1 MPSSVAKDA
10 QREPR
15 VRRVIKAS
23 NARLPPSPRLSARI
37 MNSVYITAT
46 TSLSAQKISERIPR
60 ICALTM
66 ASGWAPMKH
75 SLTAYSAACA
85 NVAVHDVDGAVD
97 QAALGLVV
105 FVI

>member
-37 MNSVYITAT
+37 MNSVYFTDT
-46 TSLSAQKISERIPR
+46 TRISDQKMSERIPR
-60 ICALTM
+60 KCALST
-66 ASGWAPMKH
+66 ASGWAPRKH

-85 NVAVHDVDGAVD
+85 NVAVHDVDGAD
-97 QAALGLVV
+97 EHAAHGRVG
-105 FVI
+105 

>member
-37 MNSVYITAT
+37 MNSVYFTDT
-46 TSLSAQKISERIPR
+46 TSISDQKISESIPR
-60 ICALTM
+60 ICALSM

-75 SLTAYSAACA
+75 SKTTNNTTKTKDAKHNDKRA
-85 NVAVHDVDGAVD
+85 NE
-97 QAALGLVV
+97 QAAHG
-105 FVI
+105 

>member
-37 MNSVYITAT
+37 MNSVYFTDT
-46 TSLSAQKISERIPR
+46 TSISDKKISERITR
-60 ICALTM
+60 ICALSM

-75 SLTAYSAACA
+75 SLNSYSAACA
-85 NVAVHDVDGAVD
+85 NFAVHEVD
-97 QAALGLVV
+97 AADDPATHGLEG
-105 FVI
+105 